1 MSSTLELKK
10 AKEDSLPSRNA
21 NCRGRICQLG
31 TCPSCLIIWGIVAV
45 FLLGKALLEM
55 AR

>member
-1 MSSTLELKK
+1 MSSTPELTK
-10 AKEDSLPSRNA
+10 AKEDTAPSRNA

-31 TCPSCLIIWGIVAV
+31 SCPSCLIVWGVVAV
-45 FLLGKALLEM
+45 FVLGKALLEL